1 MRARHV
7 IAGTLAGAL
16 CALVFVTHQAPR
28 VYAVHEED
36 VLGTSLDMDITAA
49 SSAAA
54 KRAAAAA
61 MDSIAHD
68 AAILSSYDPAS
79 EFSRWFRTSG
89 TPVHLSDELFDVLR
103 SFDVWRVRT
112 GGALDP
118 AAEAV
123 IRVWRQAAR
132 TQHLPAEADLLQA
145 VASVHRTHWVLDEAS
160 RSAAH
165 TSDVPLA
172 MNSFVKSYIIDRAAR
187 AALGTGARGVVVNIG
202 GDVAVRGESTAPI
215 RIADPR
221 AAADNAEPIATL
233 LIRDRAVAT
242 SGGYK
247 RGVEIDGHHYSH
259 IVDPRTGL
267 PAGHVLSATVVAPD
281 AATAGA
287 LATAF
292 CVLRP
297 EESRALAAA
306 TPGVDFL
313 LILKDGGRVTSPAW
327 HTLVQPGQRG
337 PAVTPIPTVY
347 AAAQGT
353 WDPAMELAVTLEI
366 ARPGSFGSR
375 RPYVAV
381 WIEDKDRF
389 PVRTLA
395 LWYQKPRWLPE
406 LRSWYRE
413 DRMRSMAEGTDIA
426 STVSS
431 ATRPAGKYTLQWDGR
446 DNQGKPVKAG
456 TYTVCIEAA
465 REHGTYQVI
474 RQEMDFSGTPRHVEL
489 PGNVEIAAASLD
501 YHRR

>member
-1 MRARHV
+1 MRPRHV

-16 CALVFVTHQAPR
+16 CALVLTTQVVPR
-28 VYAVHEED
+28 AYAVHEED
-36 VLGTSLDMDITAA
+36 VLGTSLDMDLVAW

-54 KRAAAAA
+54 ERARAAALG
-61 MDSIAHD
+61 SIAHD
-68 AAILSSYDPAS
+68 AAILSSYDPSS

-89 TPVHLSDELFDVLR
+89 SPVRVSDELFDVLR
-103 SFDVWRVRT
+103 SFDEWRART
-112 GGALDP
+112 DGALDP

-123 IRVWRQAAR
+123 TLVWRQAAR
-132 TQHLPAEADLLQA
+132 AQRLPAESDLRQA
-145 VASVHRTHWVLDEAS
+145 VAAVKRTHWTLDEAS
-160 RSAAH
+160 QAATH

-172 MNSFVKSYIIDRAAR
+172 MSSFVKSYIIDRAAR
-187 AALGTGARGVVVNIG
+187 AALAAGARGVVLNIG
-202 GDVAVRGESTAPI
+202 GDVVVRGDRTASI
-215 RIADPR
+215 GIADPVIG
-221 AAADNAEPIATL
+221 ADNGEPVATL
-233 LIRDRAVAT
+233 LIADRAVAT

-247 RGVEIDGHHYSH
+247 RGVDIDGHHYSH
-259 IVDPRTGL
+259 IVDPRTGV
-267 PAGHVLSATVVAPD
+267 PAGQVLSATVVAPD

-297 EESRALAAA
+297 DQSRALAAA

-327 HTLVQPGQRG
+327 HTLLKPPQRG
-337 PAVTPIPTVY
+337 PAVAPVPAVY

-413 DRMRSMAEGTDIA
+413 DRMRSMAEGSDIA

-431 ATRPAGKYTLQWDGR
+431 ATRPAGKDTLQWDGR
-446 DNQGKPVKAG
+446 DNAGKAVKAG

-474 RQEMDFSGTPRHVEL
+474 RQEMDFSGVPRHVEL